1 MNVRGTLAL
10 IGMMLSM
17 SAHAYIGEVHQF
29 NVPQL
34 GLKPG
39 YIYLTTT
46 TSCAECTL
54 YLTWMAGIVQNDP
67 KLKVILLTQKDSPE
81 WRQYT
86 RGLAHTFETL
96 FDSDGRVLKA
106 LNIAKVP
113 SLIFAELPG
122 SEVTVYTGKFDN
134 TEIQQI
140 VSNNLAGKSQAR
152 YFSPGQVGSSALP
165 IAGVDL
171 GPRDVLVFH
180 STHCPY
186 CAKQMPDVLNY
197 ARSNP
202 NVNVWVI
209 TAIQISKP
217 EELEAQF
224 KGHPANLKLISSK
237 DPMPFMQYNIQG
249 TPTNLWVRDGKIV
262 QAKTGYNPE
271 TFKGSGF

>member
-1 MNVRGTLAL
+1 VDGANRNSEFANQDL
-10 IGMMLSM
+10 
-17 SAHAYIGEVHQF
+17 
-29 NVPQL
+29 P
-34 GLKPG
+34 
-39 YIYLTTT
+39 
-46 TSCAECTL
+46 
-54 YLTWMAGIVQNDP
+54 
-67 KLKVILLTQKDSPE
+67 SPAKSG
-81 WRQYT
+81 RL
-86 RGLAHTFETL
+86 RGLSPSHPL
-96 FDSDGRVLKA
+96 FQP
-106 LNIAKVP
+106 LNGI
-113 SLIFAELPG
+113 
-122 SEVTVYTGKFDN
+122 VYTGKFDN
-134 TEIQQI
+134 AEIQQI
-140 VSNNLAGKSQAR
+140 VNNNLVGKSQAR

-186 CAKQMPDVLNY
+186 CTKQMPDVLNY